1 MTGYAWDVQV
11 AVEGAL
17 TAASIPGVTR
27 IVDHPIA
34 KPKDDDFPFIQIGEF
49 QSLQDDTTCSG
60 GSQDIFDIHVWSRY
74 RGQKEVKQIMGAVH
88 AALHDATLSVSGL
101 ASCFAFV
108 EDERVLGDPDG
119 LTRHGVV
126 TIRIY
131 SRKGA

>member
-1 MTGYAWDVQV
+1 MTDYAWDLQV
-11 AVEGAL
+11 AVEGVL
-17 TAASIPGVTR
+17 TAASLPGITR

-34 KPKDDDFPFIQIGEF
+34 KPSNSDFPFVQIGEF
-49 QSLQDDTTCSG
+49 QSLQDDTTCND

-88 AALHDATLSVSGL
+88 AALHDATLSVPGL
-101 ASCFAFV
+101 ASSFAFV
-108 EDERVLGDPDG
+108 EGERVLDDPDG

-126 TIRIY
+126 TVRIY